1 MAWTYKCG
9 HTSKAIFL
17 NNSPL
22 AFAAYYDWAES
33 VGVNGTMENVLCA
46 RCKEITNIGE
56 MFWLGERKVCKNCY
70 DEAMNG
76 TGGKK

>member
-33 VGVNGTMENVLCA
+33 VGVNGTMEKCFACWCENQFAKTVMM
-46 RCKEITNIGE
+46 KP
-56 MFWLGERKVCKNCY
+56 
-70 DEAMNG
+70 
-76 TGGKK
+76 